1 MLKSHRLFIGNIP
14 KGTTE
19 DELKE
24 EFCAYGVVESI
35 EIKQKSNPVSDVVDI
50 FGFVTLQADDYTVG
64 CCIKEFSEQKYK
76 GVYLNV
82 SKAKES
88 FLDRLKRER
97 EEAEALK
104 QSAALLEPYKKSDV
118 VENVAKSSEKLP
130 TLPTLPTISKPDESS
145 SSESSESEGEDEEDA
160 GRSNQKSTNRQP
172 VSKPEDELVRKWNQ
186 ETYIEHGKL
195 KIIPITGQVADVIDR
210 SKSRQKQSDGKKL
223 GEKARIADEKRKQ
236 GLTKLKSAY
245 EQQKNAIKSALSGDS
260 VNNKRKIA
268 FSDDDE
274 EGSSAK
280 PKLSLFN
287 GQEDDDGFEGNFS
300 VRNQLAGQE
309 GQKLHEMQTTYH
321 ADSRFRMDSRFLDHD
336 DKAKGERKPQEN
348 MNDKDRRKQLEIL
361 SNVTGKTLGEKRND
375 SKKAPQMQRFDPS
388 QKEKSDQDKEP
399 EKQINTA
406 ELKKAERREEE
417 YKVSEQ
423 KFYVVSEKLLSSIKG
438 STAETETNEGFSL
451 LSMFG
456 RATED
461 NPSAEVP
468 KEDDYVADEEM
479 PLQSDAK
486 FKYESSDSEEENQA
500 VEDDNNRMEHFED
513 EQFKDG
519 NSKQQTKGKDKDE
532 SWRENVAQ
540 RKAGYYSRQGI
551 WKENFFF
558 LPDDARFDEGRK
570 FFGIY
575 PVPGGEYGTG
585 ETREPDADAKK
596 GNVKDIRKIFKKR
609 RQREEKNVRSKSQR
623 VFKIMKKRTLR
634 K

>member
-1 MLKSHRLFIGNIP
+1 MLKSHRLFVGNIP

-19 DELKE
+19 EELNA

-35 EIKQKSNPVSDVVDI
+35 EIKQKSNPASDVVDI
-50 FGFVTLQADDYTVG
+50 FGFVTLQADDYTVH

-104 QSAALLEPYKKSDV
+104 ESAASLEPYKKLAV
-118 VENVAKSSEKLP
+118 EENVAKSPEK
-130 TLPTLPTISKPDESS
+130 LPTLPTISKSNESS
-145 SSESSESEGEDEEDA
+145 SSESSESESEDEEEPSR
-160 GRSNQKSTNRQP
+160 GNQTITNRQP
-172 VSKPEDELVRKWNQ
+172 IAKPEGELVRKWNQ

-210 SKSRQKQSDGKKL
+210 SKSRQKQSEGKKL
-223 GEKARIADEKRKQ
+223 GEQARIADEKRKQ
-236 GLTKLKSAY
+236 GLTKLKTAY

-268 FSDDDE
+268 FSDDEDDE
-274 EGSSAK
+274 EGSSTK

-287 GQEDDDGFEGNFS
+287 GQDDDDGFEGNFS
-300 VRNQLAGQE
+300 VRNQLEGQE

-321 ADSRFRMDSRFLDHD
+321 ADNRFRLDSRFLDHD
-336 DKAKGERKPQEN
+336 DKTKGERKPQEN
-348 MNDKDRRKQLEIL
+348 INDKDRRKQLEIL

-388 QKEKSDQDKEP
+388 QKEKTDQDKAP
-399 EKQINTA
+399 EKPVNMD
-406 ELKKAERREEE
+406 ELKKAERPEEE

-423 KFYVVSEKLLSSIKG
+423 KFYVVSDELLNSIKG
-438 STAETETNEGFSL
+438 SAARTDNNEGFSL

-456 RATED
+456 RPAED
-461 NPSAEVP
+461 NPSAEVTN
-468 KEDDYVADEEM
+468 EDVYEADEEM

-500 VEDDNNRMEHFED
+500 VEDHKNRMEQFED
-513 EQFKDG
+513 GKS
-519 NSKQQTKGKDKDE
+519 NKQTKENDKEKDE

-540 RKAGYYSRQGI
+540 RKAGYYYSRQGI

-558 LPDDARFDEGRK
+558 LPDDVRFDEGRK
-570 FFGIY
+570 FFGIHS
-575 PVPGGEYGTG
+575 VPAGESATG
-585 ETREPDADAKK
+585 ETREPNAEETK

-609 RQREEKNVRSKSQR
+609 RQREEKIVRTNSKR
-623 VFKIMKKRTLR
+623 VFKMMKKRTLR